1 MLEESRE
8 KYLPDQALPEAQVDQ
23 IRLTRAW
30 QGLSITPP
38 PHTPAHTPVSGVREK
53 LPPPLQLY
61 FPVHTTS

>member
-38 PHTPAHTPVSGVREK
+38 PSYPCAHTSIWGQGK
-53 LPPPLQLY
+53 ATPPPPAI
-61 FPVHTTS
+61 FPRTHH